1 MPPTRAL
8 PASLAVSPA
17 RVRSLSGRRR
27 SLDARRRYDIVRRA
41 PTLAAVQVRLLF
53 YHVNYEKYEAISTS
67 LPRKERRDCE
77 WRVKTAETSLNLDYL
92 KVMQT
97 STISI
102 T

>member
-1 MPPTRAL
+1 
-8 PASLAVSPA
+8 
-17 RVRSLSGRRR
+17 
-27 SLDARRRYDIVRRA
+27 
-41 PTLAAVQVRLLF
+41 VRLLF

-77 WRVKTAETSLNLDYL
+77 WRVKTAETSLNLDYF

-97 STISI
+97 SPISV